1 MDRDGF
7 ISNGELY
14 LVLKMMVGNN
24 LKVRIVIKQAH
35 RNPHTS
41 RRAQE
46 QQLQQIVD
54 KTIMEGDRDGS
65 VANLTGYSARLTHLS
80 SDGKLNFEEF
90 KTMVTD
96 TVDYLQPLL
105 PNYADQPHRT
115 S

>member
-1 MDRDGF
+1 MGLLQ
-7 ISNGELY
+7 IS
-14 LVLKMMVGNN
+14 
-24 LKVRIVIKQAH
+24 
-35 RNPHTS
+35 
-41 RRAQE
+41 
-46 QQLQQIVD
+46 
-54 KTIMEGDRDGS
+54 
-65 VANLTGYSARLTHLS
+65 TGYSARLTHLS